1 MLISEALIISSDL
14 ANDSVLAST
23 VGAFCFVVREAT
35 TKIQLVRR
43 VTREN
48 SLCEEQI
55 ERTVDGSY
63 GRT

>member
-35 TKIQLVRR
+35 MKIQSVRR
-43 VTREN
+43 VAREN